1 MRSSPGCANWCDH
14 GDRAMDDIDAAGQTL
29 IAEVLAPFGAR
40 FAEGEPFRPV
50 RIRCA
55 LAD

>member
-1 MRSSPGCANWCDH
+1 
-14 GDRAMDDIDAAGQTL
+14 MDDIDAAGQTL

-50 RIRCA
+50 RIRCV